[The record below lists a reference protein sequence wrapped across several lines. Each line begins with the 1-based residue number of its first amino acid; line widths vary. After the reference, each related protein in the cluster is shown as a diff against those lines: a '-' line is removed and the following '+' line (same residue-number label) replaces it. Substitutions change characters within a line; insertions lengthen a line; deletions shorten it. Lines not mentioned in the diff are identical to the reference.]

1 VYVYSNHDHQRVIR
15 FLHLLSPPIPTLLYD
30 DDLRVEAE
38 DEDDTTVRDFHL
50 DGAVLDDFRH
60 VRKLV
65 VDAVDVRKVVV
76 DAVDVGERK
85 EVCADGQELKKRR
98 DGPGER
104 LKTERHGPPPGR
116 PLSLRRRRRRALSRH
131 ALVVAR
137 R

>member
-1 VYVYSNHDHQRVIR
+1 M
-15 FLHLLSPPIPTLLYD
+15 LLYD

-60 VRKLV
+60 VRKL
-65 VDAVDVRKVVV
+65 VV

>member
-1 VYVYSNHDHQRVIR
+1 MGAPRRRRAFRQRKGEFFWR
-15 FLHLLSPPIPTLLYD
+15 
-30 DDLRVEAE
+30 ANE
-38 DEDDTTVRDFHL
+38 DEDDTTVRDFLL

-60 VRKLV
+60 VRKL
-65 VDAVDVRKVVV
+65 VV

-116 PLSLRRRRRRALSRH
+116 PLSLRRRRRRSRYT
-131 ALVVAR
+131 
-137 R
+137 